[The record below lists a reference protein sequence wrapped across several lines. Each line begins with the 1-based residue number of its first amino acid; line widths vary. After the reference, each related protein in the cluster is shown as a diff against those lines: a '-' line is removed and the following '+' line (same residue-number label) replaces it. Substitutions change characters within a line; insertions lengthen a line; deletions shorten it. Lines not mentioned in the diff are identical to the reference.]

1 MNDNDGTGG
10 LLEFCQSLY
19 EVVDGAG
26 GANLYAQVFRDELF
40 VNIFWLLL
48 ISSIATNLIYYYL
61 INTILKMSWSKKL
74 HWGGFMVL
82 NFALVAGITALLG
95 MNLDGFTN
103 LQEGWGSH
111 LFNYSMINGVY
122 SIVIFFL
129 FSMILKWKSL
139 NASHVPF

>member
-1 MNDNDGTGG
+1 MDDKTGG

-26 GANLYAQVFRDELF
+26 GANVYASVFRDELF

-48 ISSIATNLIYYYL
+48 VSSIATNLIYYYL
-61 INTILKMSWSKKL
+61 INTILRMSWSKKL
-74 HWGGFMVL
+74 HWGGFMFL
-82 NFALVAGITALLG
+82 NFAIVAGISFAIGANLQSLILLG
-95 MNLDGFTN
+95 
-103 LQEGWGSH
+103 EGYMAH
-111 LFNYSMINGVY
+111 LINYSMINGCY
-122 SIVIFFL
+122 SLVFFFL